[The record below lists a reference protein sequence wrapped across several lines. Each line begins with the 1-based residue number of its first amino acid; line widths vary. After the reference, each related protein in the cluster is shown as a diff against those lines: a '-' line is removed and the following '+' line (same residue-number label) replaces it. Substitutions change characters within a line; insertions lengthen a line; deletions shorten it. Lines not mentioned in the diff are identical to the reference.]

1 MIDQVCV
8 QISNEVVK
16 EGNQFI
22 ITRKHVNCTC
32 TCTVHVHVHVHVH
45 VINY

>member
-8 QISNEVVK
+8 RISNEVVK
-16 EGNQFI
+16 EETNLLSQE
-22 ITRKHVNCTC
+22 KYKLVL
-32 TCTVHVHVHVHVH
+32 HVHVHVH